1 MKFKT
6 FVMILASASLIAAA
20 LPGDSDARGG
30 GRSGGQGGQGPG
42 LQTQSM
48 EQNRVREQNRYQ
60 QGKQAQSK
68 SAQQKKGNTYGP
80 GDGTGNK
87 GDRPL
92 DGTGYGAPANR

>member
-1 MKFKT
+1 
-6 FVMILASASLIAAA
+6 
-20 LPGDSDARGG
+20 
-30 GRSGGQGGQGPG
+30 
-42 LQTQSM
+42 
-48 EQNRVREQNRYQ
+48 VREQNRYQ

>member
-6 FVMILASASLIAAA
+6 LLMVLASASLIATA

-30 GRSGGQGGQGPG
+30 GRAGGQGGQGPG

-48 EQNRVREQNRYQ
+48 EQNQVREQNRYH